1 MRASILTLLCVVGIF
16 IGCTRPPDYPDEP
29 VIEFKQFSKSTLNQ
43 GFSNNDTT
51 FMTIS
56 FTDGDGDIGSDST
69 LNFHIIATRDG
80 FAPPAYI
87 IPSIPEQ
94 GTGNGIS
101 GEITVRLF
109 TTCCIPPVVSD
120 ACEDEDPTAID
131 TVVYEIYIEDRSG
144 KRSNTILTDPLFIRC
159 N

>member
-1 MRASILTLLCVVGIF
+1 MRAVILILLCAIGLI
-16 IGCTRPPDYPDEP
+16 IGCTKPPDYPDEP
-29 VIEFKQFSKSTLNQ
+29 VIEFKQFSKTTMVQSATNA
-43 GFSNNDTT
+43 DTT

-56 FTDGDGDIGSDST
+56 FTDGDGDIGSDTT
-69 LNFHIIATRDG
+69 LNFHIVDTRDG

-109 TTCCIPPVVSD
+109 STCCLPPDVNPCQPSTEMPV
-120 ACEDEDPTAID
+120 D
-131 TVVYEIYIEDRSG
+131 TVIYEIYIEDRSG
-144 KRSNTILTDPLFIRC
+144 KRSNTILTDPIYLVC